1 MVIKNNFEQLGLII
15 ILFGMKIYFSMEAVW
30 EVSWL
35 YPSLSNSPISNVV
48 SMTLTGALDTAA
60 QMGMANREQ
69 PERVM
74 KRRKNI

>member
-35 YPSLSNSPISNVV
+35 YPSLSNSPISNVA